1 MEQVIE
7 MNALPDGFA
16 KTAEE
21 IATYKK
27 SLEQI
32 PGLSSGDR
40 ISLIVAFRNSAD
52 GGIFQQMKDAVRFP
66 KDEPACL
73 LTRPL
78 DVLVF

>member
-1 MEQVIE
+1 MDIDSRQD
-7 MNALPDGFA
+7 AFA
-16 KTAEE
+16 KSEDE
-21 IATYKK
+21 ITTYKK